1 MNRKTISL
9 AVAALLGGAL
19 ISGCTHRKGAHRP
32 SATPQLAKVETWNAT
47 PAGGAAAKPADDVTL
62 SHWWSMLGD
71 PILTSLEDRAVKANL
86 DVRRAETKIRQAQ
99 SSRESARADL
109 LPTYSVSGSAA
120 GNRTST
126 LSMGQVDYT
135 IDDGQRCGMESASLR
150 MDDGTARSTTV

>member
-109 LPTYSVSGSAA
+109 LPTYSVSGS
-120 GNRTST
+120 
-126 LSMGQVDYT
+126 
-135 IDDGQRCGMESASLR
+135 QRA
-150 MDDGTARSTTV
+150 TAPAHSRWARWTTRSTTGNDVEWKVLL